1 MPDGAAKPGK
11 KKDKYRQRQ
20 TEIFDTA
27 AAVFAKKGYHGAS
40 TGDIAA
46 ELGIA
51 QSSLYYYFKS
61 KDEALEKVCLHSIKG
76 YVERLQAIVANDLP
90 ADVKI
95 RDAIHNHIEPVN
107 YIPDYFRVFVGE
119 LRYLPSNRRQKLNN
133 MIAEYNALF
142 EQILADGVADGFFI
156 KALDC
161 HSTMLML
168 IAQCNTVP
176 FWFGKFEHYSTDQL
190 ANMLADNFL
199 LGALP
204 RANELNSVLGEPP
217 RITV

>member
-1 MPDGAAKPGK
+1 MPDGAARQVKR
-11 KKDKYRQRQ
+11 KDKYRRRQ
-20 TEIFDTA
+20 TEVFDAA
-27 AAVFAKKGYHGAS
+27 AAVFARKGYHGAS

-61 KDEALEKVCLHSIKG
+61 KDEALEKVCLQGIKG
-76 YVERLQAIVANDLP
+76 YVERLQAIVTGDVP

-95 RDAIHNHIEPVN
+95 REAIHNHIEPVN
-107 YIPDYFRVFVGE
+107 FIPDYFRTFVGE

-142 EQILADGVADGFFI
+142 EQILIDGIAEKTFT
-156 KALDC
+156 ATLDC
-161 HSTMLML
+161 HASMLML

-176 FWFGKFEHYSTDQL
+176 FWFGQFEHYSSTQL
-190 ANMLADNFL
+190 ATVLADNFL

-204 RANELNSVLGEPP
+204 HRNE
-217 RITV
+217 

>member
-11 KKDKYRQRQ
+11 MKDKYRQRQ
-20 TEIFDTA
+20 TEIFDAA

-40 TGDIAA
+40 TSDIAA
-46 ELGIA
+46 ELGVA

-142 EQILADGVADGFFI
+142 EQILADGVTDGFFI
-156 KALDC
+156 KGLDC

-176 FWFGKFEHYSTDQL
+176 FWFGKFEHYSMDQL

-204 RANELNSVLGEPP
+204 RANKLNSILGEPP
-217 RITV
+217 

>member
-1 MPDGAAKPGK
+1 MMPDGAVKTEKKPVKKPVK

-20 TEIFDTA
+20 TEVIDAA

-46 ELGIA
+46 LLGIA

-61 KDEALEKVCLHSIKG
+61 KDEALEKVCLHGIKG
-76 YVERLQAIVANDLP
+76 YVERLQAIVAGDGS
-90 ADVKI
+90 AEDKI
-95 RDAIHNHIEPVN
+95 RGAIHNHIEPVIF
-107 YIPDYFRVFVGE
+107 IPDYFRTFVGE
-119 LRYLPSNRRQKLNN
+119 LRYLPENRRQKLNN

-142 EQILADGVADGFFI
+142 EQILVDGIAEKTFTGS
-156 KALDC
+156 LDS

-176 FWFGKFEHYSTDQL
+176 FWFGQFEQYSPAQL
-190 ANMLADNFL
+190 ADMLADNFL
-199 LGALP
+199 QGALWRP
-204 RANELNSVLGEPP
+204 N
-217 RITV
+217 